1 MVVAPMKSY
10 ADLTRNDPS
19 RFKSFLQRRRL
30 RDAIRL
36 GSEVANARRVVDYGA
51 ADGEFC
57 KLLAAQFPDSRIW
70 CFEPC
75 AALRSEA
82 VENLRA
88 VDRVSVV
95 DSVSSIASGSCD
107 LLFCMEVLEHL
118 PPEGV
123 EQTIAQIRRLLQTG
137 GIAVIGVPI
146 EIHGSAL
153 LKGFFRMTRRY
164 GAFDARPGNI
174 LRASAGF
181 PPPSRPISELESGL
195 PYHHEHLGFDHR
207 PLRERLRREFTLVR
221 TAGSPVRW
229 LGALLNSELYFV
241 VRKDA

>member
-1 MVVAPMKSY
+1 MNSY

-19 RFKSFLQRRRL
+19 RVKSFLQRRRL

-36 GSEVANARRVVDYGA
+36 GSDYAKARRIVDYGA

-57 KLLAAQFPDSRIW
+57 KLLAAQFPDATIW
-70 CFEPC
+70 CFEP
-75 AALRSEA
+75 AASLRSEA

-88 VDRVSVV
+88 VDRVAVV
-95 DSVSSIASGSCD
+95 DSVSSIPSGSCD

-123 EQTIAQIRRLLQTG
+123 EKSIEQIRRLLQTG
-137 GIAVIGVPI
+137 GVAVIGVPI

-153 LKGFFRMTRRY
+153 LKGFFRMGRRY

-181 PPPSRPISELESGL
+181 PPPSRPMSELESGL
-195 PYHHEHLGFDHR
+195 PWHHEHLGFDHR
-207 PLRERLRREFTLVR
+207 PLGKRLRREFTLVR

-229 LGALLNSELYFV
+229 LGAFLNSELYFV